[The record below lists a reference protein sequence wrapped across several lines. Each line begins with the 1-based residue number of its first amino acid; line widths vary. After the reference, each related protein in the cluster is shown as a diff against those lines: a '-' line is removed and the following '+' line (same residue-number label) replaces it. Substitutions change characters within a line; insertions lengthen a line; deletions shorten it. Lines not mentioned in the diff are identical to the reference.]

1 MRGMVR
7 GWVAA
12 EGGKVAG
19 SEHDRVKGGRRP
31 GCTLLWRGYS
41 VPMADNTTIQVSRQA
56 RDHLAQVAKERGMT
70 LGQLVEQLASE
81 QPTAAQLAER
91 VAADR
96 QVVRDVIGVD
106 ISDEEFE
113 KAPDVLGNIYKI
125 AAEKARA
132 ARGAAA

>member
-1 MRGMVR
+1 M
-7 GWVAA
+7 A
-12 EGGKVAG
+12 E
-19 SEHDRVKGGRRP
+19 
-31 GCTLLWRGYS
+31 
-41 VPMADNTTIQVSRQA
+41 NTTIQVSRRA

-81 QPTAAQLAER
+81 QPTAEQIAER

-96 QVVRDVIGVD
+96 QVVRDVVGVP

-113 KAPDVLGNIYKI
+113 RAPDVLENIYRV
-125 AAEKARA
+125 AAEKIRM

>member
-1 MRGMVR
+1 M
-7 GWVAA
+7 
-12 EGGKVAG
+12 
-19 SEHDRVKGGRRP
+19 
-31 GCTLLWRGYS
+31 T
-41 VPMADNTTIQVSRQA
+41 MADNTTIQVSRQA
-56 RDHLAQVAKERGMT
+56 RDHLAQVARERGVT